1 MATNIYASK
10 EGTLNN
16 VLKKTII
23 TFTTDDTPT
32 IANYNLLYSSLHG
45 QNPDVRCII
54 EVTPLIRYERQQ
66 NPQFTYL
73 NGLISTIY
81 FDLGEELTG
90 YMILT

>member
-23 TFTTDDTPT
+23 TFTNEDIPT
-32 IANYNLLYSSLHG
+32 IPNYNLLYSSLHG

-54 EVTPLIRYERQQ
+54 QVSPTVRYERQQ
-66 NPQFTYL
+66 NPQFTYVS
-73 NGLISTIY
+73 GLISTIY
-81 FDLGEELTG
+81 FELGEELTG
-90 YMILT
+90 YLILT